1 MDKTTIRRATSRW
14 GARCVLCTYRQGVRD
29 PELFGSVPALLHHP
43 QEVPPAE
50 HGEQRPERV
59 LQRRGFVVRHADALV
74 ALRRE
79 RGGVVRGVR
88 QHRQGDGQER
98 HARTP
103 RVGRRDHA
111 GLHERGLDRR
121 LGDVARGERARRREA
136 VSFPSR
142 ARANG
147 RARGEGTRGRR
158 RRARRGGHT
167 SCGGRRERDARVGG
181 HRHRDSHHPRGGKW
195 RYKDATKKF
204 TSRRVT
210 SPVTR
215 HFFSHAPTRRTP
227 AWTPRHHPRSGNDR
241 PAGLPT
247 TR

>member
-14 GARCVLCTYRQGVRD
+14 GTRCVLCTYRQGVRD
-29 PELFGSVPALLHHP
+29 PELLGSVPALLHHP

-147 RARGEGTRGRR
+147 RDEHHELQRRRRHRCGSRRRR
-158 RRARRGGHT
+158 RRARREART
-167 SCGGRRERDARVGG
+167 TRDAR
-181 HRHRDSHHPRGGKW
+181 
-195 RYKDATKKF
+195 DAG
-204 TSRRVT
+204 SIRR
-210 SPVTR
+210 R
-215 HFFSHAPTRRTP
+215 ATRR
-227 AWTPRHHPRSGNDR
+227 A
-241 PAGLPT
+241 
-247 TR
+247 TRRETRRETRDARANADER

>member
-1 MDKTTIRRATSRW
+1 MGRRD
-14 GARCVLCTYRQGVRD
+14 GLFTYRQGVRD
-29 PELFGSVPALLHHP
+29 PEFLGSVPALLDHP

-74 ALRRE
+74 ALSRE

-88 QHRQGDGQER
+88 QDRQGDGQER

-103 RVGRRDHA
+103 RVGLRDYA
-111 GLHERGLDRR
+111 RLHERGLHRR

-142 ARANG
+142 ARTNG

-158 RRARRGGHT
+158 RRARRGGHA
-167 SCGGRRERDARVGG
+167 SCGRRGERDVRVGG
-181 HRHRDSHHPRGGKW
+181 HRHRASHYPRGVQW
-195 RYKDATKKF
+195 RFRRFAGRVEAFGVEPVEKLQSF
-204 TSRRVT
+204 SLSSLFVISLCFPRRPSRT
-210 SPVTR
+210 SPR
-215 HFFSHAPTRRTP
+215 APPRRFGTYP
-227 AWTPRHHPRSGNDR
+227 PRRPRPR
-241 PAGLPT
+241 I
-247 TR
+247 